1 MDVNKQ
7 NDVSFSSEALR
18 VRCPHCRKLYL
29 VQRADIRETKPRFE
43 CVQCH
48 ERFWLATE
56 EIDASQEIVGL
67 PIQVREV
74 SKPLKVEPC
83 PKCRAPIAV
92 GSLECTSCGVVVS
105 KWRAARSQKSGTVVA
120 SDVLQR
126 QWQKVMDD
134 FSHSNTHQDFILACR
149 RHGNLPFAAQQ
160 YGHLAQVLPGD
171 DQIRQRLVEIE
182 ALSLSEIP
190 VSDKKFRPTMPKIWQ
205 VPLILGS
212 VMMFLGLVSPML
224 RNLMSVGAVLM
235 FLSVTL
241 RWQLNR

>member
-1 MDVNKQ
+1 MDIIKQ
-7 NDVSFSSEALR
+7 NDEILATETLR

-56 EIDASQEIVGL
+56 EINAHQEVIGL
-67 PIQVREV
+67 PLQVREV
-74 SKPLKVEPC
+74 SRPLKVEPC

-92 GSLECTSCGVVVS
+92 GSLECSSCGVVIS
-105 KWRAARSQKSGTVVA
+105 KWRTVRSQKSGTVVA

-134 FSHSNTHQDFILACR
+134 FSHTSTHQDFILACR
-149 RHGNLPFAAQQ
+149 RDGNLAFAAQQ
-160 YGHLAQVLPGD
+160 YGSLAQVLPGD
-171 DQIRQRLVEIE
+171 DQIRQRLSEIE

-190 VSDKKFRPTMPKIWQ
+190 VTDKKFRPTMPKIWQ
-205 VPLILGS
+205 IPLIAGS
-212 VMMFLGLVSPML
+212 AMMLLGLVLPMF
-224 RNLMSVGAVLM
+224 RNLMGVGAVLM

-241 RWQLNR
+241 RWQLKR